1 MTWQWCLLK
10 NGFKLPCP
18 FCILLPIHDLL
29 CPAAQGYRQV
39 LEIRNATNP
48 ALYQGGRKL
57 DVRLVSYRLDVD
69 RVANKYLGWY
79 GSSGVIS
86 WDRKINSLIFI
97 ASHALLKFVKCLV
110 SCFVT
115 KHPLRVKQNQ
125 TNCPQHLQ
133 QRLTS
138 LWCLGS
144 WSHSIHNSK
153 VFSVNMLWVI
163 TCPKWKVKLCEAI
176 RALFRVVC

>member
-1 MTWQWCLLK
+1 MTWQWCLFK

-18 FCILLPIHDLL
+18 FCILFPIHDLL

-48 ALYQGGRKL
+48 ALYHGGSKL
-57 DVRLVSYRLDVD
+57 DVRRVSYLLDVD

-97 ASHALLKFVKCLV
+97 ASHALLKFVQCLV

-115 KHPLRVKQNQ
+115 KLLWESNKIKQTVLSISNKGWQ
-125 TNCPQHLQ
+125 VSGALAVEVIASTT
-133 QRLTS
+133 QRS
-138 LWCLGS
+138 S
-144 WSHSIHNSK
+144 VSI
-153 VFSVNMLWVI
+153 
-163 TCPKWKVKLCEAI
+163 CCE
-176 RALFRVVC
+176 